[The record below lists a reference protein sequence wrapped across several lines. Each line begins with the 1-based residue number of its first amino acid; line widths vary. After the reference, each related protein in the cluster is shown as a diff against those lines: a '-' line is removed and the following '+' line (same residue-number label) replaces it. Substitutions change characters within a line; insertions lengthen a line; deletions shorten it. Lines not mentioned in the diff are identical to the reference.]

1 MPFVKK
7 IETEIGVL
15 GIWELTETSSSLL
28 CAFNFSENEKIEFSK
43 IKFEK
48 RKCEYL
54 ATRLLL
60 ESLLKEKTE
69 ITYLSSR
76 KPILKNNP
84 LNISISHS
92 ANLVV
97 VLTSAQKVGI
107 DVEIENRSIDKVVHR
122 FLSQT
127 EMLDVEKAMNKQKAK
142 IIYWGAKES
151 IFKTTDF
158 NGVQFD
164 RQISISPF
172 KLKTEGYFFGK
183 LTTEEIAESY
193 KLWYFSYQN
202 NSIVYC
208 VEV

>member
-7 IETEIGVL
+7 IDTEIGVL
-15 GIWELTETSSSLL
+15 GIWELTEPPSSLL
-28 CAFNFSENEKIEFSK
+28 SAFNFSETERIEFGK

-48 RKCEYL
+48 RKTEYL

-60 ESLLKEKTE
+60 ECLLNEKTE
-69 ITYLSSR
+69 IVYLSSG
-76 KPILKNNP
+76 KPTLKNNP

-92 ANLVV
+92 ANLVAI
-97 VLTSAQKVGI
+97 LISAHKIGI
-107 DVEIENRSIDKVVHR
+107 DVEIENRPIDKVVHR

-127 EMLDVEKAMNKQKAK
+127 EMLDVQNSMNEQKTK

-158 NGVQFD
+158 NGVKFD

-172 KLKTEGYFFGK
+172 NLEPEGCFSGK
-183 LTTEEIAESY
+183 LTMEEVEESY
-193 KLWYFSYQN
+193 KIWYFSYQN

>member
-7 IETEIGVL
+7 IDTEIGVL
-15 GIWELTETSSSLL
+15 GIWELTEPPSSLVS
-28 CAFNFSENEKIEFSK
+28 AFNFSETERIEFSK

-48 RKCEYL
+48 RKAEYL

-60 ESLLKEKTE
+60 EGLLNEKTE
-69 ITYLSSR
+69 IIYLSSG
-76 KPILKNNP
+76 KPTLKNNL

-92 ANLVV
+92 ANLVAI
-97 VLTSAQKVGI
+97 LISTHKIGI
-107 DVEIENRSIDKVVHR
+107 DVEIENRPIDKVLHR

-127 EMLDVEKAMNKQKAK
+127 EMLDVEKAMDKQKAK
-142 IIYWGAKES
+142 IVYWGAKES

-172 KLKTEGYFFGK
+172 NIETGGCFSGK
-183 LTTEEIAESY
+183 LTTDEVVENY